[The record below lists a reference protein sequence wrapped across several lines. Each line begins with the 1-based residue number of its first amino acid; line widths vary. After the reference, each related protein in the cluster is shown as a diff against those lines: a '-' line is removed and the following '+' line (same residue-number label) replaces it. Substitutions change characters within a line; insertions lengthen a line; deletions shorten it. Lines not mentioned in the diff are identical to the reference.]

1 MTESEKV
8 SLAQLVVAR
17 GHAKGSITRLL
28 NYSGELSNKPLT
40 ELKIKRDR
48 LIHVFQNF
56 ESLQVQIDVIEP
68 DDQLAGVE
76 DTYCLILQRLDDAI
90 AAHHSSGVAPSSSA
104 IGPSVRTK
112 LPNIEI
118 PKFDGKYKDYQ
129 TFIALY
135 DSMIANNSE
144 IDNVHKLYYLRTLL
158 EGEPLKLIENLSL
171 SSESYTAAKNILND
185 RYNNKFQIMAEHI
198 NSLLDSN
205 PITRSTPSNIREFV
219 SGIKQRIAALQNLG
233 LPVES
238 WDVILVI
245 ILCKKLDLLTNRAFQ
260 LERDAKAEPKL
271 SELIQFLEKRALA
284 LELAEPAIAAPKVQ
298 FERPAMNS
306 RPTWKAATVAAAPM
320 AEPDLA
326 ASSEMEHTARPGS
339 ATASE
344 KPCAFSKVKL
354 ICQNG
359 KEIQVRA
366 LLDTGS
372 QVSFI
377 TDNTLKIL
385 GYIPV
390 RNETSIIG
398 ITHAENKTHF
408 SVRLE
413 VHSNA
418 YPFSLPVECHV
429 VDKITM
435 NLPQNMI
442 DMTTLNLPP
451 SLKLADDTFNAPGD
465 IQMLMGADIFFQI
478 LLPTQTEPPRQ
489 PASEQD
495 LEKNISPH

>member
-28 NYSGELSNKPLT
+28 NYS
-40 ELKIKRDR
+40 
-48 LIHVFQNF
+48 
-56 ESLQVQIDVIEP
+56 
-68 DDQLAGVE
+68 
-76 DTYCLILQRLDDAI
+76 
-90 AAHHSSGVAPSSSA
+90 
-104 IGPSVRTK
+104 
-112 LPNIEI
+112 
-118 PKFDGKYKDYQ
+118 
-129 TFIALY
+129 
-135 DSMIANNSE
+135 
-144 IDNVHKLYYLRTLL
+144 
-158 EGEPLKLIENLSL
+158 
-171 SSESYTAAKNILND
+171 
-185 RYNNKFQIMAEHI
+185 
-198 NSLLDSN
+198 
-205 PITRSTPSNIREFV
+205 
-219 SGIKQRIAALQNLG
+219 
-233 LPVES
+233 
-238 WDVILVI
+238 
-245 ILCKKLDLLTNRAFQ
+245 
-260 LERDAKAEPKL
+260 
-271 SELIQFLEKRALA
+271 EKRALA

-489 PASEQD
+489 PASAAQSPPSPPCIINTLFGHIVADSQVVLSWIKTD
-495 LEKNISPH
+495 LTKLDTYVANRVKVILQHSAQHKWLYVRSADNPADCLSREFQVEMKALRANKQIKGSLQGLHVFIDKIGTLRVGGRLQNAMIPLKAVAAKQLMGSLPSDRVNPSRPFEKVGVDYCGPISIKQSRGMLSLMFMHSTNISTASMKDSILSALALPRPSKRAVHLAMFPVATAMDGEGAGGVASR